1 LDFLKPAQKLR
12 VSLRVSGLAHAEGLQ
27 IPSWNFHRVS
37 QRETRPRLARRESDE
52 LFAMEKFQ
60 GYEIGKVMGSISVH
74 KKFIRKTFCA
84 LEPIGDN

>member
-1 LDFLKPAQKLR
+1 
-12 VSLRVSGLAHAEGLQ
+12 VSGLA
-27 IPSWNFHRVS
+27 RS
-37 QRETRPRLARRESDE
+37 QASPDTKLEFSSSQSRETRPRLARRESDE

-84 LEPIGDN
+84 AEPIGDN